1 MWSCLGKAEC
11 SEYIGNSTGLL
22 PCWYPRVLEL
32 SECLSYLS
40 LPINP
45 NTGGYKKDMS
55 MVFCVNSSWETWRLA
70 QRFAL
75 EGLITSS
82 WRYGPRGAIA
92 PRQEEVLRCCIDVT
106 LLHFFNELGSFLIC
120 FPKRFC
126 AHHPHYESKRDA
138 EQIQRAYLSAMTFM
152 LLKECMWR
160 GVFFFSIFKMIP
172 TLEWVFGC
180 WVESKNAEMVV
191 VNDWLLPRVCG
202 WDRTGGGGGEGT
214 HGCQTSVT
222 WHSFPELHPYQVVTA
237 SLST

>member
-1 MWSCLGKAEC
+1 MLSCLGKAEC

-126 AHHPHYESKRDA
+126 PTNGVPITHTMKVKGM
-138 EQIQRAYLSAMTFM
+138 LSRYSVLT
-152 LLKECMWR
+152 
-160 GVFFFSIFKMIP
+160 SQP
-172 TLEWVFGC
+172 
-180 WVESKNAEMVV
+180 
-191 VNDWLLPRVCG
+191 WLSC
-202 WDRTGGGGGEGT
+202 
-214 HGCQTSVT
+214 
-222 WHSFPELHPYQVVTA
+222 Y
-237 SLST
+237 